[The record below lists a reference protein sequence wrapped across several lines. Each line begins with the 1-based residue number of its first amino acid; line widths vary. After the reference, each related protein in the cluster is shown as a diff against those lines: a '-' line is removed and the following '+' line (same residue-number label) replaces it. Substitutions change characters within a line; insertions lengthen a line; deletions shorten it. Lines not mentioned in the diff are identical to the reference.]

1 MLSISDVLLAGRG
14 VITGPG
20 VISAAVLVCQDVRL
34 DICIRKQQHSV
45 SGSEGA
51 VVLQNAKRKR
61 HLDTGK
67 FGLDW

>member
-1 MLSISDVLLAGRG
+1 MLLL
-14 VITGPG
+14 GPLSNME
-20 VISAAVLVCQDVRL
+20 VF
-34 DICIRKQQHSV
+34 V
-45 SGSEGA
+45 SGSDGA